1 MGRVAPAVTS
11 CGKSTVIKVLSVWA
25 AEVGKKKKK
34 KSGQI
39 DGGWYGVILTEV
51 NRFRKAGKKD
61 LR

>member
-34 KSGQI
+34 KKVDKSMVVGT
-39 DGGWYGVILTEV
+39 GSY
-51 NRFRKAGKKD
+51 
-61 LR
+61 

>member
-34 KSGQI
+34 KK
-39 DGGWYGVILTEV
+39 WT
-51 NRFRKAGKKD
+51 NRWWLVRGHINRGK
-61 LR
+61 